1 MREADLPSIGA
12 FLRAAGGGQ
21 EARGTAGEV
30 AALVIG
36 IAADLAIQVAR
47 ASTEWGE
54 RGGALAQAEALRER
68 ALALRGEVQHRY
80 DVALAE
86 LSRARER
93 SGPGHQEGETE
104 LGQAL
109 EELVGSLLALGETA
123 SDVAGLAEV
132 VARSGVTELRP
143 GAAAAAMLAAAAAD
157 VCAHLVDVN
166 LVIRPDDERSRLA
179 HELLA
184 SAVRSREAARA
195 LSR

>member
-1 MREADLPSIGA
+1 MREADLPSVGA

-36 IAADLAIQVAR
+36 IAADLASQVAR